1 MTGPK
6 TIFDPRLYL
15 VIGEADC
22 GRRPLGEVLR
32 AAVEG
37 GVTLV
42 QLREK
47 SLPHADFLRRAREA
61 RALLAPSGVP
71 LIIND
76 NLDVAL
82 EAEADGLH
90 LGQDDMSPAKARA
103 NLGPKAILGLSVGSL
118 GELAASDLSPCDY
131 VGIGPVY
138 ATGTKSDAGDAIG
151 PAGLKQVADEVRASA
166 GLPCVAIGGI
176 QHDRLTELAGC
187 GAAGVAVVSAIAGAP
202 DPRRAARSLRQAIA
216 KAGLRP

>member
-1 MTGPK
+1 MNEARP
-6 TIFDPRLYL
+6 IFDPRLYL

-22 GRRPLGEVLR
+22 AGRPLGEVLR

-47 SLPHADFLRRAREA
+47 SLPHETFVRRAREV

-76 NLDVAL
+76 NLEVAL

-90 LGQDDMSPAKARA
+90 LGQDDVKPASARA

-118 GELAASDLSPCDY
+118 HELEASDLSCCDY
-131 VGIGPVY
+131 VGCGPVY

-151 PAGLKQVADEVRASA
+151 PEGLKQVAREVRARS
-166 GLPCVAIGGI
+166 GLPSVAIGGI
-176 QHDRLTELAGC
+176 QEKRLPELIGS

-202 DPRRAARSLRQAIA
+202 DPRLAARALRQAIA
-216 KAGLRP
+216 KAGLRF